1 MDGGQVLIAGAGLPG
16 DFARRSFEW
25 GRVQSPIDWL
35 LPLAATL
42 LVLVYVGWLYRR
54 DGGELALPLRLVLAG
69 LRMAVFVALL
79 VVYLQPQWRNEIDQV
94 QNSRV
99 VLLADTSLSMGLH
112 DQDASAV
119 PAEPSRAQQLTAA
132 FRDGDWLKRLQA
144 RHDVVVVRFDQDSQR
159 LVTLDKAT
167 SESGDGNAAGGDA
180 FDWEAGLEPRGTETR
195 LGQTLRQWVEAERS
209 SPIAGIVVFSDGQQ
223 NAGVDP
229 GAAIGLAREARIPI
243 YAVGLGSLNQPTNVR
258 ISDFVAPA
266 RAYPGDRYSA
276 TGYLQAQG
284 MAGKSVLVELTSRPA
299 DAPAGAEGKLEA
311 SQQVTLGG
319 DGEVIPV
326 KFDLTP
332 AETGRRTLKLLVRP
346 PASDR
351 NPADNQQ
358 EADVEIVD
366 HKTRVLLF
374 AGGPSREYQFL
385 RNQLRRDRD
394 TIVDV
399 LLQTG
404 VEGISQDAHEIL
416 EVFPNDAQMLFA
428 YDAIVAFDPDWRQ
441 LSAQQQ
447 ELVERWVSDQAGG
460 LIVIAG
466 PVHTDGWAQDPAT
479 AKIRALYPVEFHRR
493 LSMVGDSHYGSR
505 EPWPIELSRDGL
517 EAEFL
522 WIEDSGPASARAWAD
537 FPGVYGHYSVRG
549 PKPGATVYGWFSDPR
564 TREGNQKPVYLAGQ
578 FFGAG
583 RVFYLGSG
591 EMWRLRAGDDAWFER
606 LYTKL
611 IRHVSQGRLLRGSHR
626 GILLVERDRYLLGG
640 TVDVRAQL
648 SDNRLQPLELPR
660 VELDVGLP
668 DSTHQTVALAADP
681 SKKGNY
687 RGQFTVRKEGVY
699 LIELPVPE
707 SDERLVRRIQ
717 VKVPELER
725 EKPQRNDALLSELAQ
740 KTGGLYY
747 IGLKPALLGGGDD
760 AKSPPLID
768 VLRDQS
774 RTITTISRPTPL
786 WSNQWTMFLLVGGLC
801 LEWLVRRLSK
811 LA

>member
-1 MDGGQVLIAGAGLPG
+1 MEGLLLADTGLPG
-16 DFARRSFEW
+16 DLARRSFEW
-25 GRVQSPIDWL
+25 GRVQSPVDWV
-35 LPLAATL
+35 LPVAATA

-54 DGGELALPLRLVLAG
+54 DSVDLALPLRVLLAG

-79 VVYLQPQWRNEIDQV
+79 VVYLQPQWRNEVDQV

-99 VLLADTSLSMGLH
+99 LLLADTSLSMGLH

-119 PAEPSRAQQLTAA
+119 PAEPSRAQQLTSAL
-132 FRDGDWLKRLQA
+132 RDGDWLKRLRA

-159 LVTLDKAT
+159 LATLDKQTAQT
-167 SESGDGNAAGGDA
+167 DNQSKSDDA
-180 FDWEAGLEPRGTETR
+180 LDWEAGLEPRGTETR
-195 LGQTLRQWVEAERS
+195 LGQALRQWIDAERS
-209 SPIAGIVVFSDGQQ
+209 SPVSGIVVFSDGQQ

-243 YAVGLGSLNQPTNVR
+243 YTVGLGSLNQPTNVR

-266 RAYPGDRYSA
+266 RAYPGDHYTA
-276 TGYLQAQG
+276 TGFLQAQG

-299 DAPAGAEGKLEA
+299 DAPTGAEGKLEA

-319 DGEVIPV
+319 DGEVIPI

-332 AETGRRTLKLLVRP
+332 SETGRRTLRLLVRP

-351 NPADNQQ
+351 NPSDNQQ

-366 HKTRVLLF
+366 RKTRVLLF
-374 AGGPSREYQFL
+374 AGGPTREYQFL

-404 VEGISQDAHEIL
+404 AEGISQDAHEIL
-416 EVFPNDAQMLFA
+416 EGFPNDAQTLFA

-466 PVHTDGWAQDPAT
+466 PVYTDGWAQDPAT
-479 AKIRALYPVEFHRR
+479 ARIRTLYPVEFHRR
-493 LSMVGDSHYGSR
+493 LSIVGDSHYGSR
-505 EPWPIELSRDGL
+505 EPWPIEFTRDGL

-522 WIEDSGPASARAWAD
+522 WLEDSGPASARAWAD
-537 FPGVYGHYSVRG
+537 FPGVYGHYAVRG
-549 PKPGATVYGWFSDPR
+549 PKPGAAVYGWFSDPR
-564 TREGNQKPVYLAGQ
+564 AREGDQKPVYLAGQ

-591 EMWRLRAGDDAWFER
+591 ELWRLRATDDAWFER
-606 LYTKL
+606 VYTKL
-611 IRHVSQGRLLRGSHR
+611 VRHVSQGRLLRGSHR
-626 GILLVERDRYLLGG
+626 GVLLVERDRYLLGG

-648 SDNRLQPLELPR
+648 SDNRLQPLEVPR
-660 VELDVGLP
+660 VELEVGLP
-668 DSTHQTVALAADP
+668 DSTHQTVPLTADE

-687 RGQFTVRKEGVY
+687 RGQFTVRKEGAY
-699 LIELPVPE
+699 LIELAVPE

-725 EKPQRNDALLSELAQ
+725 EKPQRNDALLNELAT

-747 IGLKPALLGGGDD
+747 IGLKPALLGGQENV
-760 AKSPPLID
+760 PPLIEA
-768 VLRDQS
+768 LRDQS
-774 RTITTISRPTPL
+774 RTITTISRPTQL
-786 WSNQWTMFLLVGGLC
+786 WSNQWTIAILAGALC
-801 LEWLVRRLSK
+801 LEWLLRRLSK